1 MALMRHSDPRLTDR
15 IYTDENL
22 LGTWSA
28 FDQLPT
34 YSEQASQTASQI
46 LVSNGQ
52 SESSSVATSGGP
64 N

>member
-34 YSEQASQTASQI
+34 YSEQASQTAWERRGSN
-46 LVSNGQ
+46 LVGKIR
-52 SESSSVATSGGP
+52 ATAYPAAG
-64 N
+64 